1 MEKNLTYLIAVLKR
15 QSLPAVATFAAV
27 ICGAFAYLSVTPRL
41 YETSARLMLDSKS
54 VSVSELGRDLIQ
66 MSSATPGGANPLADQ
81 AELVMSQRV
90 LERAIALATS
100 NSQRNSS
107 QPKPTAGALR
117 KKLKV
122 KIVPATNIL
131 ELIYQDGD
139 PEQAVNILNAVSQTM
154 VENNIK
160 AIRSEATKVR
170 EFLEQQVP
178 LARTQLQQA
187 ETSENKY
194 RQISGLVSSEEQT
207 KTIVES
213 IAVLENQERALLAQR
228 QEVRSRKV
236 SLQQIT
242 QVRSVGK
249 AYAAVRGGQ
258 DEELK
263 KLRAKLAELE
273 QQVIQTRLR
282 FTEQHPTLI
291 SLTEQRDTVRALYQQ
306 ELARVSTGNRDIAP
320 KNVASDQ
327 LSQDLTSQ
335 LIASEVESRAIENKL
350 KLTRAE
356 KTDLLARLAQIPI
369 KQQQLTTLSRKR
381 EEAAVSLKFLQSKLE
396 EARIAEAQKV
406 SNIHVIEEATLPT
419 SPASP
424 NVKAILV
431 LAVVFGAI
439 LATGV
444 MLVLEVMDNTLRD
457 ASEAEKLLQLPLI
470 GVLPQLPA
478 TTLSLAPGE
487 QFLDNVGL
495 VEPYRTLFKNLEFRS
510 PNDIK
515 LIVVSSTISGEGKSI
530 VASHLAAVSAMLSR
544 RTLIIDADLRRP
556 IQHALFNVAPRS
568 GISDVIYGHM
578 SLLEAVQPTTI
589 ENLSVLTYGNPYGR
603 PSQLLESVAM
613 KSLLAEAAERYDLVI
628 IDTPPLSVCADSTT
642 LGKYSDGIIIVTR
655 PSFTVK
661 EMLQKSVSE
670 LTRNRI
676 PILGVV
682 VNGMTSLTEKYYR
695 YPKDSYQPTKQ
706 LMALESSFKNST
718 TGFRSK

>member
-1 MEKNLTYLIAVLKR
+1 MEKNLTYIITVLKR
-15 QSLPAVATFAAV
+15 QSLPAIATFIAV
-27 ICGAFAYLSVTPRL
+27 IGGAFAYLSVTPRL

-66 MSSATPGGANPLADQ
+66 MSSTPGGANPLADQ

-100 NSQRNSS
+100 NSPKNSS
-107 QPKPTAGALR
+107 QPTPTTGALR
-117 KKLKV
+117 KQLKV

-131 ELIYQDGD
+131 ELTYRDRD
-139 PEQAVNILNAVSQTM
+139 PDWTVNVLNAVSQTM
-154 VENNIK
+154 VDNNIK

-170 EFLEQQVP
+170 EFLEQEVP

-187 ETSENKY
+187 ETAENKY
-194 RQISGLVSSEEQT
+194 RQTSGLVSSEEQT

-213 IAVLENQERALLAQR
+213 IAVLENQERALLVQW
-228 QEVRSRKV
+228 QEVRSQKA
-236 SLQQIT
+236 SLQEIT
-242 QVRSVGK
+242 KASSIGK

-258 DEELK
+258 NEELK
-263 KLRAKLAELE
+263 KLRAKLVDLE
-273 QQVIQTRLR
+273 QEAIQTRLR

-306 ELARVSTGNRDIAP
+306 ELARVSTENQAP
-320 KNVASDQ
+320 KNVATDQ

-335 LIASEVESRAIENKL
+335 LIAREVERRAIENKL
-350 KLTRAE
+350 KLTRTE
-356 KTDLLARLAQIPI
+356 KTDLMTRLAQIPI
-369 KQQQLTTLSRKR
+369 KQQQLTALSRKR

-424 NVKAILV
+424 NVKVIFV

-439 LATGV
+439 LATGIV
-444 MLVLEVMDNTLRD
+444 LVLEVMDNTLKD

-478 TTLSLAPGE
+478 TALSLTPAE

-495 VEPYRTLFKNLEFRS
+495 VEPYRTLFKNLEFRT
-510 PNDIK
+510 PDDVK

-530 VASHLAAVSAMLSR
+530 VVSHLAAVSAMLSR
-544 RTLIIDADLRRP
+544 RTLVIDADLRRP
-556 IQHALFNVAPRS
+556 IQHTLFNLAPNS
-568 GISDVIYGHM
+568 GISDVINGDK

-613 KSLLAEAAERYDLVI
+613 KSLLAEAANSYDLVI

-642 LGKYSDGIIIVTR
+642 LAKYSDGIIIVTR

-661 EMLQKSVSE
+661 EILQKSVSE
-670 LTRNRI
+670 LTQNRI

-695 YPKDSYQPTKQ
+695 YPKDNYRPTKQ
-706 LMALESSFKNST
+706 LVALESGFKNST
-718 TGFRSK
+718 RGFRSK